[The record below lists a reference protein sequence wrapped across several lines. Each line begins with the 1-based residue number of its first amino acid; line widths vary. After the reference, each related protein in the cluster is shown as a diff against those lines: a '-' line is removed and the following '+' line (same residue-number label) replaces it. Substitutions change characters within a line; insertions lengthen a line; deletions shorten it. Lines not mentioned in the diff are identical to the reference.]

1 MTATDVNSNV
11 ATRTSPRRRAAPSGW
26 REPPMALTQTGRS
39 ASLALAETPLGRTIS
54 TTATDIWNDSCAIDE
69 LEYAISFG
77 AVGATANPTIVTDV
91 WKKEPTYWRDR
102 IRTLSAERA
111 ASTEIDLA
119 WTIVEEMSVR
129 GAKLLEPAFALE
141 GGRQGRLSM
150 QTDPTLHR
158 SADAMLDQ
166 SLGFVALA
174 PNIIVKFP
182 ATAAGI
188 AAMEEATYRGV
199 SVNTTVC
206 FSVAQALASGEAI
219 ERGLRRREAEGL
231 DIASMGPVVT
241 VMMGRVEDWL
251 RVQME
256 RDGIIADPTA
266 LPWSGVAVMKRT
278 YTLFRERGLRA
289 RPLGAAIRHHLHW
302 SELIGG
308 DLVITLP
315 SNWQKRFNASAIEV
329 RPRIDEP
336 VDPAIVAELSARFP
350 DFVRAY
356 EPDGLAHDEFDTF
369 PPTARTLRA
378 FIGSYHELLHAV
390 TDAMI
395 PNPDVRGA

>member
-1 MTATDVNSNV
+1 
-11 ATRTSPRRRAAPSGW
+11 
-26 REPPMALTQTGRS
+26 MALTQTGRPS
-39 ASLALAETPLGRTIS
+39 SLALAETPLGRTIS

-91 WKKEPTYWRDR
+91 WKKEPAYWRDR
-102 IRTLSAERA
+102 VRTLAVERPTA
-111 ASTEIDLA
+111 TDVDLA
-119 WTIVEEMSVR
+119 WAIVEEMSVR
-129 GAKLLEPAFALE
+129 GAKLLEPAFAAH

-150 QTDPTLHR
+150 QTDPTLYR
-158 SADAMLDQ
+158 SPDAMLDQ

-182 ATAAGI
+182 ATSAGI
-188 AAMEEATYRGV
+188 GAMEEATYRGI

-206 FSVAQALASGEAI
+206 FSVAQALAAGEAI
-219 ERGLRRREAEGL
+219 ERGLRRREAEGI
-231 DIASMGPVVT
+231 DVASMGPVVT
-241 VMMGRVEDWL
+241 VMMGRIEDWL
-251 RVQME
+251 RVQTE
-256 RDGIIADPTA
+256 RDGIVADPTA

-278 YTLFRERGLRA
+278 YEFFRERGLRA

-315 SNWQKRFNASAIEV
+315 SNWQKRFNASTIEV
-329 RPRIDEP
+329 RPRIDDP
-336 VDPAIVAELSARFP
+336 VDPAIVTELSARFP

-356 EPDGLAHDEFDTF
+356 EPDGLTRDEFDTF

-378 FIGSYHELLHAV
+378 FIGSYHELLHAI